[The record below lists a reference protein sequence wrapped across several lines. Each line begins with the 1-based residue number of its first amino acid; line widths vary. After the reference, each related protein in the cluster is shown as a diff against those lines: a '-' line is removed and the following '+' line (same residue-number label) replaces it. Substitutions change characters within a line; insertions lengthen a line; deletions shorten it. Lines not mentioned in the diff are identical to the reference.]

1 MIIKID
7 CPYQCSN
14 TFPVLL
20 AFGYEYLRWPGGIC
34 NTAAIVQSLS
44 FVRLFATPWTVAH
57 QAPLSTGLPR
67 QEHWSGLPFPPPGD
81 LPDLGIEP
89 ASPALAGGFF
99 ITEPPGNPYVTLG
112 LMKASLFP
120 PKKYPLLSI
129 QREIGPLVQIK
140 LELWEQEIHN
150 EQGSFGILPIPELG
164 VDGEITQLSLLGSH
178 VHVFY
183 LTGTQ
188 HHLEE

>member
-89 ASPALAGGFF
+89 ASPALAGIFF
-99 ITEPPGNPYVTLG
+99 TTEPPGKPSHDIEVIL
-112 LMKASLFP
+112 
-120 PKKYPLLSI
+120 KKNRK
-129 QREIGPLVQIK
+129 RER
-140 LELWEQEIHN
+140 E
-150 EQGSFGILPIPELG
+150 
-164 VDGEITQLSLLGSH
+164 
-178 VHVFY
+178 
-183 LTGTQ
+183 TGTETEWDAFDSCKLLT
-188 HHLEE
+188 HDPGLTIT

>member
-89 ASPALAGGFF
+89 ASPALAGICFTTESPGKPLWYFRGLLMLHSGGNRGKRLGFRDRRLGLHPALPRIRF
-99 ITEPPGNPYVTLG
+99 KSLFLTLG
-112 LMKASLFP
+112 
-120 PKKYPLLSI
+120 
-129 QREIGPLVQIK
+129 EV
-140 LELWEQEIHN
+140 
-150 EQGSFGILPIPELG
+150 
-164 VDGEITQLSLLGSH
+164 T
-178 VHVFY
+178 
-183 LTGTQ
+183 
-188 HHLEE
+188 